1 MTAVRTLAELEEQS
15 RGGEWPVLVAT
26 LPMHAGG
33 VDPLGLRQLN
43 FNLMDDVIP
52 GLNNVASRLR
62 VYVLLA
68 WAWWKAGELAREEGK
83 PQESADRLRAYVDR
97 VEVLFAVS
105 HLVNNDFA
113 GLLGRDTLNA
123 RVVRPGGFD
132 FSGEGWTKFRKD
144 RALVSS
150 FMAPVA
156 YGPSAKVGRGVAV
169 LFPGAGGAFAP
180 VAEVMP
186 AVIAFDKKLQ
196 PILDEPA
203 FGTLEGCFVSVDDM
217 RRYYQYWRA
226 AELTEAEVSVG
237 RERLYEKQNAAPRQR
252 TIDLLR
258 HLLQATDRPLTIEE
272 IRRALGS
279 GLLHGAPLTPPDKLA
294 ETALVWRALMAR
306 QLLRLSLESLL
317 NWVLA
322 QCAVPATTDG
332 LASRLFNALGRP
344 NHSRVLDWLSS
355 DTWHTELTDPV
366 ANPVELMER
375 LEDERQ
381 SKHPELGMDGIKAAL
396 AIARTAPNR
405 ESYKGQTDRLPLDR
419 LLERVNYMAD
429 VPFEEG
435 LEIVLS
441 EWVIGQHIY
450 WAVGRSGDDTQRL
463 RLTLEEGGWLSFYA
477 DPGNA
482 RATADRLATLLRLM
496 ADCELCDE
504 IVSGDERRYQVHTE
518 ATQ

>member
-1 MTAVRTLAELEEQS
+1 MTAVRTLADLEEQC

-52 GLNNVASRLR
+52 GLNNVASRLK

-83 PQESADRLRAYVDR
+83 PLESADRLRAYVDR
-97 VEVLFAVS
+97 MEVLFAVS
-105 HLVNNDFA
+105 HLVNNDFT

-132 FSGEGWTKFRKD
+132 FSGAAWTKFRKD
-144 RALVSS
+144 RAFVSS

-156 YGPSAKVGRGVAV
+156 YGPSAKVGPGVAV
-169 LFPGAGGAFAP
+169 LFPGDGRAFAP

-203 FGTLEGCFVSVDDM
+203 FASLDGCFVSVDDM
-217 RRYYQYWRA
+217 RRYYEYWRA
-226 AELTEAEVSVG
+226 SDLSDAEVSVG

-258 HLLQATDRPLTIEE
+258 HLLQTTERPLTIDE

-279 GLLHGAPLTPPDKLA
+279 AQLDGAPLTPPDTLA
-294 ETALVWRALMAR
+294 ETALLWRALMAR

-332 LASRLFNALGRP
+332 LAGRLFSALGRP
-344 NHSRVLDWLSS
+344 NHRNVSDWLSS
-355 DTWHTELTDPV
+355 STWNSDIADPIT
-366 ANPVELMER
+366 NPVELMER

-381 SKHPELGMDGIKAAL
+381 SKHPELAMDGVKAAL
-396 AIARTAPNR
+396 AIARAAPNR
-405 ESYKGQTDRLPLDR
+405 DSYKGQTDRLPLDR
-419 LLERVNYMAD
+419 LLERVDHMAD

-435 LEIVLS
+435 LEILLS
-441 EWVIGQHIY
+441 EWLIGQHIY

-482 RATADRLATLLRLM
+482 RATEYRIATLLRLM
-496 ADCELCDE
+496 DDCDVCE
-504 IVSGDERRYQVHTE
+504 VRVVGD
-518 ATQ
+518 